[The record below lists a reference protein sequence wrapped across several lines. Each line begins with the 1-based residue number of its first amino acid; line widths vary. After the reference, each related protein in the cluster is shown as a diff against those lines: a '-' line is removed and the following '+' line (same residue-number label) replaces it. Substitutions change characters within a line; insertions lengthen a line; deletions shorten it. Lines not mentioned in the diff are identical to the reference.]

1 MSDTNTDYIAVQR
14 CFFFVFLAVIL
25 CSNLLSVFFIFF
37 SFSLILFSFENWR
50 YKKQGKNCRSFENWL
65 CGGWLAHDC
74 TCCLSV
80 CVLHVLSVCC
90 LRDPCP
96 DGGNFA
102 CISHAMKLFFGTCW
116 PTCNELYVQFLF
128 QHNSHSR
135 YKQCHQM
142 YNTLVYL
149 NCVYGDQP
157 AQVCLPL

>member
-80 CVLHVLSVCC
+80 CVLHVLSVCVAC
-90 LRDPCP
+90 ATHVLMVGISRAFHMQWSYFSERVGRHVMSCMF
-96 DGGNFA
+96 NFCSSTIHTA
-102 CISHAMKLFFGTCW
+102 VTNNVIKCII
-116 PTCNELYVQFLF
+116 
-128 QHNSHSR
+128 HS
-135 YKQCHQM
+135 YI
-142 YNTLVYL
+142 
-149 NCVYGDQP
+149 
-157 AQVCLPL
+157 